1 LAAKDYYEVLGVN
14 KGSSQEEI
22 QGAYRRLVMQFHPDV
37 NKEANATQKMSEI
50 NEAYN
55 TLSDPDKRKKY
66 DMYGEAGL
74 NMDQTGD
81 YGGYSGN
88 TGDFFRGGS
97 SGSIFD
103 DILNNFFS
111 GGSSQS
117 DTFYRQ
123 NIRQDYAARGT
134 DISFETQLT
143 LEEAITGKKIKVEL
157 DRYETCSSCEG
168 SGAKKGSASETC
180 PKCKGSGQVTVI
192 QSNGFMQFR
201 TVAVCPDCKGK
212 GKLIKEPCPSC
223 KGTGRTRVKKILDLD
238 IPPGINDGTKIRYR
252 GFGNA
257 AENGGATGDLYLYI
271 KLKRHPFFERDEND
285 LLFRAV
291 ISYPKAVIGTTID
304 IPTLYGEEK
313 LKIPP
318 GTESGRSFILKNK
331 GLPSPGNISRKGKL
345 TVLVTIKVPSY
356 SQLDKEGKKILEDLD
371 KKLN

>member
-1 LAAKDYYEVLGVN
+1 MAAKDYYEVLGID
-14 KGSSQEEI
+14 KSASPDEI
-22 QGAYRRLVMQFHPDV
+22 QGAYRRLVMQFHPDI

-55 TLSDPDKRKKY
+55 TLSDPEKRKKY

-74 NMDQTGD
+74 NMDQP
-81 YGGYSGN
+81 GGYGAYSSDA
-88 TGDFFRGGS
+88 GDFFRGGGA
-97 SGSIFD
+97 GSIFD
-103 DILNNFFS
+103 DILNNFFN
-111 GGSSQS
+111 GGASHS

-123 NIRQDYAARGT
+123 SSRQDYAARGT

-157 DRYETCSSCEG
+157 DRYEPCTSCEG

-180 PKCKGSGQVTVI
+180 QKCKGSGQVTVV

-212 GKLIKEPCPSC
+212 GKVVKDPCPVC
-223 KGTGRTRVKKILDLD
+223 KGTGRIRMKKILDLD
-238 IPPGINDGTKIRYR
+238 IPAGVNDGTKIRYK

-257 AENGGATGDLYLYI
+257 AENGGVTGDLYLYI
-271 KLKRHPFFERDEND
+271 KLKKHPLFEREDLD
-285 LLFRAV
+285 LLYKV
-291 ISYPKAVIGTTID
+291 SISYPKAVIGTTLT

-313 LKIPP
+313 LKIPS
-318 GTESGRSFILKNK
+318 GTESGKTFLLRNK
-331 GLPSPGNISRKGKL
+331 GLPVPGNPTRKGKL
-345 TVLVTIKVPSY
+345 TVLVTVTIPTY
-356 SQLDKEGKKILEDLD
+356 TQFDKEGKRLLEELD